1 MVNKPLSPEMVELV
15 QKAIT
20 EVATEVGFGQVTI
33 VIEKGEARRIQK
45 TTDLLLR
52 SRLDRAQSCPTTA

>member
-1 MVNKPLSPEMVELV
+1 MAKQPLTPEMIELL
-15 QKAIT
+15 QKFAD
-20 EVATEVGFGQVTI
+20 EVATEVGFGTVTI

-52 SRLDRAQSCPTTA
+52 SRVDRSSQCPVGA